1 MEVARIGQGSE
12 EDIRQWQ
19 AELKRQL
26 VIGDVCS
33 EEKRM
38 QFIELLL
45 MKHNSFAMEDN
56 KLGETNVV
64 EHSIGTNGARPT
76 KTFTRRLPYALKKE
90 L

>member
-1 MEVARIGQGSE
+1 
-12 EDIRQWQ
+12 
-19 AELKRQL
+19 
-26 VIGDVCS
+26 
-33 EEKRM
+33 M

-76 KTFTRRLPYALKKE
+76 KTFTRRLPYALRKE